1 VAYVA
6 KVSDKWFVVVD
17 GKEEKQY
24 DDIVTLGG
32 GKVVFDSEDS
42 LHYLARKGNSI
53 YLVEEKIK

>member
-1 VAYVA
+1 MA